1 MIEIFYTIFL
11 FNILIIIFKMFE
23 KYNINILQALIFN
36 YMTAGICSY
45 FFLESDFSLEYIFSS
60 GWLLHAIVIGT
71 LFIVVFIFYGFG
83 TQKVGISIT
92 TVANKMSLII
102 PVFAAIILYE
112 DVFTYLK
119 ALAFFLALVG
129 IYLSSTRAGKLG
141 FDRKYLWLIILIF
154 LGQGIS
160 DAIFNDFAQNFPDE
174 KGYLFFMTLFA
185 VASISGLLIYILE
198 SINQQTKNPF
208 QMRSIFWGII
218 FGVPNFFSLVFFLKA
233 LADPSLNSSVV
244 FTLVS
249 IGVVVSSSLLG
260 VFLFNEKI
268 NKTNW
273 VGILICVCAIYI
285 FQTNV

>member
-1 MIEIFYTIFL
+1 
-11 FNILIIIFKMFE
+11 MFE

-92 TVANKMSLII
+92 TIANKMSLII

-112 DVFTYLK
+112 DLFTYLK
-119 ALAFFLALVG
+119 ALAFILALVG
-129 IYLSSTRAGKLG
+129 IYLSSTRSGKLG

-154 LGQGIS
+154 LGQGVS
-160 DAIFNDFAQNFPDE
+160 DAIFNDFAQKFPDE
-174 KGYLFFMTLFA
+174 RGYLFFMTLFA
-185 VASISGLLIYILE
+185 VASVSGLLIYIIE
-198 SINQQTKNPF
+198 SINHKTKNPF
-208 QMRSIFWGII
+208 QLNSIFWGII

-260 VFLFNEKI
+260 VFLFQEKL

-273 VGILICVCAIYI
+273 AGILLCVCAIYI
-285 FQTNV
+285 FSN

>member
-1 MIEIFYTIFL
+1 MIEIFYTIVL

-60 GWLLHAIVIGT
+60 GWLFHAIVIGT
-71 LFIVVFIFYGFG
+71 LFIIVFVFYGFG

-129 IYLSSTRAGKLG
+129 IYLSSTRAGKLV
-141 FDRKYLWLIILIF
+141 FDRKYLWLIVLIF

-160 DAIFNDFAQNFPDE
+160 DSIFNDFAQNFPDE

-185 VASISGLLIYILE
+185 AASVSGLLIYILE
-198 SINQQTKNPF
+198 SIKKPTKNPF
-208 QMRSIFWGII
+208 QLRSIFWGII

-233 LADPSLNSSVV
+233 LADPSLDSSVV

-268 NKTNW
+268 NKINW
-273 VGILICVCAIYI
+273 VGILLCVCAIYI

>member
-1 MIEIFYTIFL
+1 MIEIFYTIVL

-60 GWLLHAIVIGT
+60 DWLFHAIFIGT
-71 LFIVVFIFYGFG
+71 LFIIVFVFYGLG

-185 VASISGLLIYILE
+185 VASVSGLLIYILE

-208 QMRSIFWGII
+208 QLRSVFWGII
-218 FGVPNFFSLVFFLKA
+218 FGIPNFFSLVFFLKA

-273 VGILICVCAIYI
+273 VGILLCVCAIYI
-285 FQTNV
+285 FQINV

>member
-1 MIEIFYTIFL
+1 
-11 FNILIIIFKMFE
+11 MFE

-36 YMTAGICSY
+36 YITAGICSY
-45 FFLESDFSLEYIFSS
+45 FFLESDFSLEYILRS

-71 LFIVVFIFYGFG
+71 LFIIVFVFYGFG

-119 ALAFFLALVG
+119 ALAFLFAFAG
-129 IYLSSTRAGKLG
+129 IYLSFTRAGKLS
-141 FDRKYLWLIILIF
+141 FNRKYLWLIILIF

-160 DAIFNDFAQNFPDE
+160 DAIFNDFAQNFPNE

-185 VASISGLLIYILE
+185 VASVSGLLIYILKS
-198 SINQQTKNPF
+198 SIQQIKTPLQLKN
-208 QMRSIFWGII
+208 IFWGIT

-233 LADPSLNSSVV
+233 LANPSLNSSEA

-249 IGVVVSSSLLG
+249 VGVVVSSTLLG
-260 VFLFNEKI
+260 VLLFNEKI
-268 NKTNW
+268 SKTNW
-273 VGILICVCAIYI
+273 IGIFLCVCAIYI
-285 FQTNV
+285 FQTNI

>member
-1 MIEIFYTIFL
+1 MIEIFYTIAL

-60 GWLLHAIVIGT
+60 GWLFHAIIIGV
-71 LFIVVFIFYGFG
+71 LFIIVFVFYGFG

-112 DVFTYLK
+112 DEFTYLK
-119 ALAFFLALVG
+119 VLAFFLALVG

-160 DAIFNDFAQNFPDE
+160 DAIFNDFAQKFPDE

-185 VASISGLLIYILE
+185 VASFSGLLIYILE
-198 SINQQTKNPF
+198 SINQQTKKPF
-208 QMRSIFWGII
+208 QLSSIFWGII
-218 FGVPNFFSLVFFLKA
+218 FGFPNFFSLVFFLKA
-233 LADPSLNSSVV
+233 LANPSLNSSVV

-260 VFLFNEKI
+260 VLLFNEKI

-273 VGILICVCAIYI
+273 IGILLCVCAIYI

>member
-1 MIEIFYTIFL
+1 MIEIFYTIVL

-60 GWLLHAIVIGT
+60 GWLFHAMAIGI
-71 LFIVVFIFYGFG
+71 LFIIVFIFYGFG

-92 TVANKMSLII
+92 TIANKMSLII

-112 DVFTYLK
+112 DAFTYLK

-129 IYLSSTRAGKLG
+129 IYLSSTRAGKLV
-141 FDRKYLWLIILIF
+141 FDRKYLWLIVLIF

-160 DAIFNDFAQNFPDE
+160 DSIFNDFAQNFPDE

-185 VASISGLLIYILE
+185 AASVSGLLIYILE
-198 SINQQTKNPF
+198 SIKKPTKNPF
-208 QMRSIFWGII
+208 QLRSIFWGII

-233 LADPSLNSSVV
+233 LADPSLDSSVV

-249 IGVVVSSSLLG
+249 IGVVISSSLLG
-260 VFLFNEKI
+260 VFLFKEKI

-273 VGILICVCAIYI
+273 IGIFLCVCAIYI

>member
-1 MIEIFYTIFL
+1 MIEIFYTIVL

-23 KYNINILQALIFN
+23 KYNINTLQALIFN
-36 YMTAGICSY
+36 YITAGVCSY
-45 FFLESDFSLEYIFSS
+45 FFLESDFSLEYIFNS
-60 GWLLHAIVIGT
+60 GWLFHAIVIGT
-71 LFIVVFIFYGFG
+71 LFIVVFVFYGFG

-102 PVFAAIILYE
+102 PVFTAIILYE
-112 DVFTYLK
+112 DVFTFLK
-119 ALAFFLALVG
+119 ALAFILALLG

-160 DAIFNDFAQNFPDE
+160 DAIFNDFAQKFPNE
-174 KGYLFFMTLFA
+174 RGYLFFMTLFA
-185 VASISGLLIYILE
+185 VASVSGLLIYILE
-198 SINQQTKNPF
+198 STNKKTQNPF
-208 QMRSIFWGII
+208 QLSSIFWGII

-260 VFLFNEKI
+260 VFLFKEKI
-268 NKTNW
+268 NKANW
-273 VGILICVCAIYI
+273 VGILLCVCAIYI
-285 FQTNV
+285 FQTNA

>member
-1 MIEIFYTIFL
+1 
-11 FNILIIIFKMFE
+11 MFE

-36 YMTAGICSY
+36 YITAGICSY
-45 FFLESDFSLEYIFSS
+45 FFLESDFSLEYILKS
-60 GWLLHAIVIGT
+60 GWLFHAIVIGT

-92 TVANKMSLII
+92 TIANKISLII

-112 DVFTYLK
+112 DVLTYLK
-119 ALAFFLALVG
+119 VLAFFLALVG
-129 IYLSSTRAGKLG
+129 IYLSSTRAGELG
-141 FDRKYLWLIILIF
+141 FDRKYIWLIIFIF

-160 DAIFNDFAQNFPDE
+160 DAIFNDFAQKFPEE

-198 SINQQTKNPF
+198 SINKKTKTRF
-208 QMRSIFWGII
+208 QFSNIFWGII
-218 FGVPNFFSLVFFLKA
+218 FGVPNFFSLVFFLQA

-260 VFLFNEKI
+260 VFLFNEKL

-273 VGILICVCAIYI
+273 IGILLCVCAIYM

>member
-1 MIEIFYTIFL
+1 
-11 FNILIIIFKMFE
+11 MFD
-23 KYNINILQALIFN
+23 KYNINSLQALIFN
-36 YMTAGICSY
+36 YMTAGVCSY
-45 FFLESDFSLEYIFSS
+45 FFLESDFSLEYIFYS
-60 GWLLHAIVIGT
+60 GWLFHAILIGT
-71 LFIVVFIFYGFG
+71 LFIVVFVFYGFG

-112 DVFTYLK
+112 DIFTYLK

-141 FDRKYLWLIILIF
+141 FDKKYLWLIILIF

-160 DAIFNDFAQNFPDE
+160 DAIFNDFAQKFPKE

-185 VASISGLLIYILE
+185 AASISGLLIYILE
-198 SINQQTKNPF
+198 SINKKTKPPF
-208 QMRSIFWGII
+208 QLNSIFWGII

-233 LADPSLNSSVV
+233 LADSSLNSSVV

-260 VFLFNEKI
+260 VFLFNEKLS
-268 NKTNW
+268 KTNW
-273 VGILICVCAIYI
+273 VGILLCVCAIYI
-285 FQTNV
+285 FQTNVG

>member
-1 MIEIFYTIFL
+1 MIEVFYTIIL

-60 GWLLHAIVIGT
+60 GWLFHAIIIGT
-71 LFIVVFIFYGFG
+71 LFIVVFVFYGFG

-119 ALAFFLALVG
+119 ALAFFLALIG

-160 DAIFNDFAQNFPDE
+160 DAIFNDFAQKFPDE
-174 KGYLFFMTLFA
+174 RGYLFFMTLFV

-198 SINQQTKNPF
+198 SINQKTKNPF
-208 QMRSIFWGII
+208 QLSSIFWGII

-233 LADPSLNSSVV
+233 LADPSLNSSAV

-260 VFLFNEKI
+260 VFLFNEKL

-273 VGILICVCAIYI
+273 VGILLCVCAIYI

>member
-1 MIEIFYTIFL
+1 MIEIFYTIVL

-23 KYNINILQALIFN
+23 KYNINTLQALIFN
-36 YMTAGICSY
+36 YITAGVCSY
-45 FFLESDFSLEYIFSS
+45 FFLESDFSLEYIFNS
-60 GWLLHAIVIGT
+60 GWLFHAIVIGT
-71 LFIVVFIFYGFG
+71 LFIVVFVFYGFG

-102 PVFAAIILYE
+102 PVFTAIILYE
-112 DVFTYLK
+112 DVFTFLK
-119 ALAFFLALVG
+119 ALAFILALLG

-160 DAIFNDFAQNFPDE
+160 DAIFNDFAQKFPNE
-174 KGYLFFMTLFA
+174 RGYLFFMTLFA
-185 VASISGLLIYILE
+185 VASVSGLLIYILE
-198 SINQQTKNPF
+198 STNKKTQNPF
-208 QMRSIFWGII
+208 QLSSIFWGII

-260 VFLFNEKI
+260 VFLFHEKLD
-268 NKTNW
+268 KSNW
-273 VGILICVCAIYI
+273 VGILLCVCAIYI
-285 FQTNV
+285 FSN

>member
-1 MIEIFYTIFL
+1 MIEIFCTIVL

-60 GWLLHAIVIGT
+60 GWLFHAIVIGT
-71 LFIVVFIFYGFG
+71 LFIIVFVFYGFG

-185 VASISGLLIYILE
+185 VASVSGLLIYILE

-208 QMRSIFWGII
+208 QLRSIFWGII
-218 FGVPNFFSLVFFLKA
+218 FGIPNFFSLVFFLKA

-273 VGILICVCAIYI
+273 VGILLCVCAIYI
-285 FQTNV
+285 FQTNI

>member
-1 MIEIFYTIFL
+1 MIEIFYTIVL
-11 FNILIIIFKMFE
+11 FNILIMIFKMFE

-60 GWLLHAIVIGT
+60 GWLFHAIVIGT
-71 LFIVVFIFYGFG
+71 LFIIVFVFYGFG

-185 VASISGLLIYILE
+185 VASVSGLLIYILE

-208 QMRSIFWGII
+208 QLRSIFWGII
-218 FGVPNFFSLVFFLKA
+218 FGIPNFFSLVFFLKA

-273 VGILICVCAIYI
+273 VGILLCVCAIYI

>member
-1 MIEIFYTIFL
+1 MLEIFYTIVL

-36 YMTAGICSY
+36 YMTAGMCSY

-60 GWLLHAIVIGT
+60 GWLFHAIVIGT
-71 LFIVVFIFYGFG
+71 LFIVVFVFYGFG

-141 FDRKYLWLIILIF
+141 FDKKYLWLIILIF

-160 DAIFNDFAQNFPDE
+160 DAIFNDFAQNFPGE

-185 VASISGLLIYILE
+185 VASVSGLLIYILE
-198 SINQQTKNPF
+198 SINHKTKNPF
-208 QMRSIFWGII
+208 QLSSIFWGII

-249 IGVVVSSSLLG
+249 MGIVVSSSLLG
-260 VFLFNEKI
+260 VFVFNEKL

-273 VGILICVCAIYI
+273 IGILLCVCAIYI

>member
-1 MIEIFYTIFL
+1 MIEIFYTIVL

-60 GWLLHAIVIGT
+60 GWLFHAIVIGT
-71 LFIVVFIFYGFG
+71 LFIVVFVFYGFG

-160 DAIFNDFAQNFPDE
+160 DAIFNDFAQKFPE
-174 KGYLFFMTLFA
+174 ETGYLFFMTLFA
-185 VASISGLLIYILE
+185 VASVSGLLIYILE
-198 SINQQTKNPF
+198 SINLKTKNPF
-208 QMRSIFWGII
+208 QLSSIFWGII

-233 LADPSLNSSVV
+233 LADPSLNSSTV

-260 VFLFNEKI
+260 VFLFNEKL

-273 VGILICVCAIYI
+273 VGILLCVCAIYI
-285 FQTNV
+285 FQTNA

>member
-1 MIEIFYTIFL
+1 MIEVFYTIVL

-23 KYNINILQALIFN
+23 KYNINSLQALIFN
-36 YMTAGICSY
+36 YITAAICSY
-45 FFLESDFSLEYIFSS
+45 FFLESDLSIEYIFSS
-60 GWLLHAIVIGT
+60 GWLFHATVIGT
-71 LFIVVFIFYGFG
+71 LFIIVFVFYGFG

-119 ALAFFLALVG
+119 VLAFFLALVG

-160 DAIFNDFAQNFPDE
+160 DAIFNDFAQKFPDE
-174 KGYLFFMTLFA
+174 RGYLFFMTLFA
-185 VASISGLLIYILE
+185 VASVSGLLIYILE
-198 SINQQTKNPF
+198 SINQKTKNPF
-208 QMRSIFWGII
+208 QLSSIFWGII

-233 LADPSLNSSVV
+233 LANPSLNSSVV
-244 FTLVS
+244 FPLVS
-249 IGVVVSSSLLG
+249 MGIVVSSSLLG
-260 VFLFNEKI
+260 VFLFNEKLD
-268 NKTNW
+268 KTNW
-273 VGILICVCAIYI
+273 IGILLCVCAIYI
-285 FQTNV
+285 FSY

>member
-1 MIEIFYTIFL
+1 MIEIFYTIVL

-60 GWLLHAIVIGT
+60 GWLFHAIVIGT
-71 LFIVVFIFYGFG
+71 LFIIVFVFYGFG

-185 VASISGLLIYILE
+185 VASVSGLLIYILE

-208 QMRSIFWGII
+208 QLRSIFWGII
-218 FGVPNFFSLVFFLKA
+218 FGIPNFFSLVFFLKA

-273 VGILICVCAIYI
+273 VGILLCVCAIYI

>member
-1 MIEIFYTIFL
+1 MIEIFYTIVL

-23 KYNINILQALIFN
+23 KYNINNLQALIVN

-45 FFLESDFSLEYIFSS
+45 FFLESDLSIEYIFGS
-60 GWLLHAIVIGT
+60 GWLFHAIVIGT
-71 LFIVVFIFYGFG
+71 LFIVVFVFYGFG

-119 ALAFFLALVG
+119 ALAFFLAIVG
-129 IYLSSTRAGKLG
+129 IYLSSTRAGKLS

-154 LGQGIS
+154 LGQGVS
-160 DAIFNDFAQNFPDE
+160 DAIFNDFAQKFPNE
-174 KGYLFFMTLFA
+174 RGYLFFMTLFF
-185 VASISGLLIYILE
+185 VASVSGLLIYILE
-198 SINQQTKNPF
+198 SINQKTKNPF
-208 QMRSIFWGII
+208 QLSSIFWGII

-233 LADPSLNSSVV
+233 LADPSLNSSVI

-260 VFLFNEKI
+260 VFLFNEKL
-268 NKTNW
+268 NRTNW
-273 VGILICVCAIYI
+273 VGIFLCVCAIYI

>member
-1 MIEIFYTIFL
+1 
-11 FNILIIIFKMFE
+11 MFE

-141 FDRKYLWLIILIF
+141 FDKKYLWLIILIF

>member
-1 MIEIFYTIFL
+1 MLEIFYTIVL

-45 FFLESDFSLEYIFSS
+45 FFLESDFSLEYIFNS
-60 GWLLHAIVIGT
+60 GWLFHAIVIGT
-71 LFIVVFIFYGFG
+71 LFIVVFVFYGFG

-141 FDRKYLWLIILIF
+141 FDKKYLWLIILIF

-174 KGYLFFMTLFA
+174 RGYLFFITLFA
-185 VASISGLLIYILE
+185 VASVSGLLIYILE
-198 SINQQTKNPF
+198 SINPKTKNPF
-208 QMRSIFWGII
+208 QLSSIFWGII

-260 VFLFNEKI
+260 VFLFNEKLD
-268 NKTNW
+268 KTNW
-273 VGILICVCAIYI
+273 VGILLCVCAIYI
-285 FQTNV
+285 FSY